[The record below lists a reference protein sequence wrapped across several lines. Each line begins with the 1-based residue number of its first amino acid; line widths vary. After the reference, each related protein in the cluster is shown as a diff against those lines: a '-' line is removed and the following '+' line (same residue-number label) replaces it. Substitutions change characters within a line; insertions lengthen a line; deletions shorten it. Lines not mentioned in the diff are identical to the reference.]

1 MPSPVP
7 ADASQYVPAPE
18 ELVRWESPGV
28 RKFRGKVAPYLFVN
42 GVLIVVSTFS
52 GSNLLP
58 ITAFW
63 SIILSY
69 QYAKLWADGYDWRDV
84 LRQPRDRMF
93 GDVMSD
99 VGDSVHS
106 AFSAKKRDELRA
118 RGRTGAGLK
127 GALSPQSPVQGVA
140 TVAAITPASLGAQA
154 PIVAGA
160 RGARDEVVRLLA
172 TLPPADRSK
181 IPDVANTA
189 NALVE
194 KVEQLAQSLALTE
207 EALKERPLSALDEEI
222 ERLEAAANPM
232 EVGSDARVRRLATLR
247 RERRAAVDHERRR
260 EQLRSRLDSCT
271 LALENI
277 RLDLV
282 RLRTGGSTVQSVTL
296 VAEQAMAVARD
307 VDRAVE
313 AAQEVRELTS
323 ARGVGSSR

>member
-1 MPSPVP
+1 M
-7 ADASQYVPAPE
+7 
-18 ELVRWESPGV
+18 
-28 RKFRGKVAPYLFVN
+28 
-42 GVLIVVSTFS
+42 
-52 GSNLLP
+52 
-58 ITAFW
+58 
-63 SIILSY
+63 SY
-69 QYAKLWADGYDWRDV
+69 QYAKLWAPPPDWRDV

-93 GDVMSD
+93 GDVISD

-106 AFSAKKRDELRA
+106 TFSREKREELRA
-118 RGRTGAGLK
+118 QGRTGMGLK
-127 GALSPQSPVQGVA
+127 GALSPRSPVQGVA
-140 TVAAITPASLGAQA
+140 TAAVISPASLGAQA
-154 PIVAGA
+154 PIVQGA

-181 IPDVANTA
+181 IPDVAATA
-189 NALVE
+189 NSLVH

-207 EALKERPLSALDEEI
+207 EALAERPLHTLDAEI

-232 EVGSDARVRRLATLR
+232 EAGSDTRVRRLATLR
-247 RERRAAVDHERRR
+247 RERRAAVEQERRR
-260 EQLRSRLDSCT
+260 EELRSRLDSCT